1 MEVVFLSGV
10 WKLGI
15 CCVAVW
21 RLGVQELGRELMR
34 LMLGARGLG
43 LGVCFVLFCFV
54 LWLSGLSLPYFTLI
68 N

>member
-1 MEVVFLSGV
+1 
-10 WKLGI
+10 
-15 CCVAVW
+15 
-21 RLGVQELGRELMR
+21 MR